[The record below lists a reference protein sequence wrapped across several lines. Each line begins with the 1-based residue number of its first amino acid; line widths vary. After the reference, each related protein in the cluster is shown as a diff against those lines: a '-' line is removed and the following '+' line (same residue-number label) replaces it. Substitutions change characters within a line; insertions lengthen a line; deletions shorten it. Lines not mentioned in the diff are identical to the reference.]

1 MKDRELIM
9 SLPGAENWTSVKPVE
24 KGWSKDR
31 KYYVVNT
38 QAEELLLRI
47 STAGEA
53 DEKVKEIEAMRQ
65 FAELDIVMSRP
76 LSHGTRGD
84 VFYAV
89 HSWVQGESLEDALPT
104 LSESEQYDLGV
115 KAGQVLYTMHT
126 IGAPSDREPWGSRMH
141 RKIGIHQ
148 SRYDASG
155 LYVTGQEHAKAYISA
170 NIHLLEGRPQVL
182 QHGDFHPGNLI
193 LTPAHDIGVIDFN
206 RWDYGDPWEEFYK
219 AAYFS
224 REVSIPFTRGQIAG
238 YFRGE
243 APEYFYRLLALYLAD
258 IILFSAVWAMQ
269 FGDKEVQGM
278 IDRAQVILADYDNF
292 TRHVPRWAE

>member
-1 MKDRELIM
+1 MTDKELLM
-9 SLPGAENWTSVKPVE
+9 SLSGAENWISVKPVE

-31 KYYVVNT
+31 KYHVVNA
-38 QAEELLLRI
+38 QGEELLLRL

-53 DEKVKEIEAMRQ
+53 DEKIKEIEAMRQ
-65 FAELDIVMSRP
+65 FAKLGIVMSRP
-76 LSHGTRGD
+76 LYHGTQGD

-89 HSWVQGESLEDALPT
+89 HSWVRGESLEDALPT
-104 LSESEQYDLGV
+104 LSESQQHGLGV
-115 KAGQVLYTMHT
+115 KAGQVLRTMHT
-126 IGAPSDREPWGSRMH
+126 IGAPSDREPWGARMH

-155 LYVTGQEHAKAYISA
+155 LNITGQEHAKAYISA
-170 NIHLLEGRPQVL
+170 NLHLLEGRPQVL

-193 LTPAHDIGVIDFN
+193 LTPEHDIGVIDFN

-224 REVSIPFTRGQIAG
+224 REVSIQFTRGQIEG
-238 YFRGE
+238 YFSGQV
-243 APEYFYRLLALYLAD
+243 PESFYPLLALYLAD
-258 IILFSAVWAMQ
+258 VILFSAVWAMQ

-278 IDRAQVILADYDNF
+278 IDRAQLILADYDNF
-292 TRHVPRWAE
+292 TRHVPGWAE